1 VTPFEPVHLSF
12 VLTRRQQLVA
22 YLGTWLSFWPGV
34 FLMLVVP
41 AGVIALAA
49 LKSPW
54 FLLVLL
60 VPPLPNNLPPFI
72 AGLVNPLLW
81 GSRRVEVV
89 IDEHRIGNSFGQ
101 DWQWLPLEDI
111 SRVKRFGDVWVIAS
125 SDTVIDIPVS
135 AIDERCMARL
145 RR

>member
-1 VTPFEPVHLSF
+1 MAILLARS
-12 VLTRRQQLVA
+12 VLDACGARGRHCSCGAEVA
-22 YLGTWLSFWPGV
+22 
-34 FLMLVVP
+34 
-41 AGVIALAA
+41 
-49 LKSPW
+49 
-54 FLLVLL
+54 L
-60 VPPLPNNLPPFI
+60 VPPRSPGAAVAEQLAPVHRR
-72 AGLVNPLLW
+72 ARQSSPL